1 MSSSTLSVW
10 WVGVGE
16 GEGNSVIY
24 YIYHS
29 ALSKL
34 LLHQVVVSNI
44 LYFQPDPNIFK
55 WVVQPLTTSMEHA
68 MFLHSNSW
76 ITKPDCFAKKYLR
89 NGDLD
94 QGYIFFQFIVN
105 LLCLHLQKAYSQ
117 NRTSRI
123 FLEKV
128 TFMHLQKVSTN
139 SATNFW
145 ILSESSFAWRRTS
158 GFLFFKVDVRFHKEA
173 LSTNIQN
180 KKHNIKCL
188 VNTKNSDLLWSYL
201 TKVFP
206 PLPVMI
212 FSSVK
217 KLHLSAKKRGHL
229 PPLKSP
235 IWFSA
240 NHRHPAP

>member
-1 MSSSTLSVW
+1 MGGSTTNHFNGTCHVPPQQFLNHQTRLFRQEIFEKW
-10 WVGVGE
+10 WFGSG
-16 GEGNSVIY
+16 
-24 YIYHS
+24 
-29 ALSKL
+29 L
-34 LLHQVVVSNI
+34 
-44 LYFQPDPNIFK
+44 
-55 WVVQPLTTSMEHA
+55 
-68 MFLHSNSW
+68 
-76 ITKPDCFAKKYLR
+76 
-89 NGDLD
+89 
-94 QGYIFFQFIVN
+94 YIFPIYCESSVFALTKGIQPEQDIQNFSWKGNIYAPTKGVYK
-105 LLCLHLQKAYSQ
+105 LC
-117 NRTSRI
+117 
-123 FLEKV
+123 
-128 TFMHLQKVSTN
+128 
-139 SATNFW
+139 TNFW